1 MNSPKYSPPLLDRWL
16 ATFLQYG
23 TWVACAVI
31 AAGLVLNAATGAGM
45 LDAKDARWATTV
57 VTAGVGLF
65 VLLPILRV
73 TLMLAIFAQ
82 QRNRRYVAI
91 AATVLAIIAVGCVLG
106 TRLGP
111 VGG

>member
-1 MNSPKYSPPLLDRWL
+1 MNPQKYTPPLLDRRL
-16 ATFLQYG
+16 AVLLQYG
-23 TWVACAVI
+23 TWVACTVI
-31 AAGLVLNAATGAGM
+31 AAGLMLDAAARTGM
-45 LDAKDARWATTV
+45 LDAIHARWSAYV

-82 QRNRRYVAI
+82 QRNRRYVMI

-106 TRLGP
+106 IRLGP